1 MPHTPVLLDEIVS
14 AVTTDVSG
22 KYVDATF
29 GGGGH
34 SRALLAGLRPEAQL
48 LAMDRDEAALVHARN
63 LARADPRV
71 AVEYAS
77 FSDVDEATHR
87 RGFQPV
93 TGVMMDIGVSG
104 YQLEDPDR
112 GFSYMR
118 DGPLDMRM
126 DRRQGVTAAQWLNSA
141 EEEDLA
147 EVFRRYGEERHAARI
162 ARAVVR
168 RRPLARTFDLVSAI
182 REGAAGEGVIRE
194 GVIREGVVREGVV
207 REGVIRGGA
216 MGRQVHRQTL
226 ARVFQAVRM
235 HVNDEVDQLDDGLNS
250 AFECLDVGGR
260 LGVIS
265 FHSIEHRMV
274 RRRFRAW
281 VQGDPVLR
289 RVSIPGEP
297 GGGARHILRNAR
309 PSGAEVAAN
318 PRARSAMLQVVEKCA

>member
-14 AVTTDVSG
+14 AVTTDTAG
-22 KYVDATF
+22 RYVDATY

-34 SRALLAGLRPEAQL
+34 SRALLGRLAPEARL
-48 LAMDRDEAALVHARN
+48 LAMDRDEMAVANARR
-63 LARADPRV
+63 LAETDPRV
-71 AVEYAS
+71 MAEYAA
-77 FSDVDEATHR
+77 FSQIGEVARR
-87 RGFQPV
+87 RGLLPV
-93 TGVMMDIGVSG
+93 SGVMMDIGMSG
-104 YQLEDPDR
+104 NQLEDPDR

-126 DRRQGVTAAQWLNSA
+126 DRKQGVTAAQWLNSA

-147 EVFRRYGEERHAARI
+147 EVFRRYGEERHAARV

-168 RRPLARTFDLVSAI
+168 RRPLARTVDFVAAI
-182 REGAAGEGVIRE
+182 REA
-194 GVIREGVVREGVV
+194 
-207 REGVIRGGA
+207 A
-216 MGRQVHRQTL
+216 MGRPVHRQTL

-235 HVNDEVDQLDDGLNS
+235 HVNDEVDELDEGLNA

-265 FHSIEHRMV
+265 FHGIEHRMV
-274 RRRFRAW
+274 RRRFRSW

-289 RVSIPGEP
+289 RVSLLEEP
-297 GGGARHILRNAR
+297 GGGARHVVRNAR

-318 PRARSAMLQVVEKCA
+318 PRAKSAMLQVVEKCA

>member
-14 AVTTDVSG
+14 AVTTDTAG
-22 KYVDATF
+22 IYVDATF

-34 SRALLAGLRPEAQL
+34 SRALLARLASEAQL
-48 LAMDRDEAALVHARN
+48 LAMDRDETAVANARR
-63 LARADPRV
+63 LAETDPRV
-71 AVEYAS
+71 MAEYAA
-77 FSDVDEATHR
+77 FSQVGDIARR
-87 RGFQPV
+87 RGLLPV
-93 TGVMMDIGVSG
+93 SGVMMDIGMSG

-126 DRRQGVTAAQWLNSA
+126 DRKQGVTAAQWLNSA

-147 EVFRRYGEERHAARI
+147 EVFRRYGEEWHAARV

-168 RRPLARTFDLVSAI
+168 RRPLARTFDFVAAI
-182 REGAAGEGVIRE
+182 REA
-194 GVIREGVVREGVV
+194 
-207 REGVIRGGA
+207 A

-235 HVNDEVDQLDDGLNS
+235 HVNDEVDELDEGLNA

-289 RVSIPGEP
+289 RISLPEEP
-297 GGGARHILRNAR
+297 GGGARHVLRNAR

-318 PRARSAMLQVVEKCA
+318 PRAKSAMLQVVEKCA

>member
-22 KYVDATF
+22 RYVDATY

-34 SRALLAGLRPEAQL
+34 SAALLGGLRPEAQL
-48 LAMDRDEAALVHARN
+48 LAMDRDEAAVAHARG
-63 LARADPRV
+63 LARADSRV
-71 AVEYAS
+71 AVECAS
-77 FSDVDEATHR
+77 FSDVNEVTRR

-112 GFSYMR
+112 GFSYLR

-126 DRRQGVTAAQWLNSA
+126 DRKQGVTAAQWLNSA

-147 EVFRRYGEERHAARI
+147 EVFRRYGEERQAARI

-168 RRPLARTFDLVSAI
+168 RRPLARTLDLVSAI
-182 REGAAGEGVIRE
+182 REGAI
-194 GVIREGVVREGVV
+194 
-207 REGVIRGGA
+207 
-216 MGRQVHRQTL
+216 GRQVHRQTL

-235 HVNDEVDQLDDGLNS
+235 HVNDEVDQLDEGLDA
-250 AFECLDVGGR
+250 AFECLDLGGR

-297 GGGARHILRNAR
+297 GGGARHVLRNSR

-318 PRARSAMLQVVEKCA
+318 PRAKSAMLQVVEKCA

>member
-14 AVTTDVSG
+14 AVTTDVAGS
-22 KYVDATF
+22 YVDATY

-34 SRALLAGLRPEAQL
+34 CRALLAKLAPEAQL
-48 LAMDRDEAALVHARN
+48 LGMDRDETAVANARR
-63 LARADPRV
+63 LAETDPRV
-71 AVEYAS
+71 MAEYAA
-77 FSDVDEATHR
+77 FSQIGDVARR
-87 RGFQPV
+87 RGLLPV
-93 TGVMMDIGVSG
+93 SGVMMDIGMSG
-104 YQLEDPDR
+104 HQLEDPDR

-126 DRRQGVTAAQWLNSA
+126 DRKQGVTAAQWLNSA

-147 EVFRRYGEERHAARI
+147 EVFRRYGEERHAARV

-168 RRPLARTFDLVSAI
+168 RRPLARTFDFVAAI
-182 REGAAGEGVIRE
+182 REA
-194 GVIREGVVREGVV
+194 
-207 REGVIRGGA
+207 A

-235 HVNDEVDQLDDGLNS
+235 HVNDEVDELDEGLNA

-265 FHSIEHRMV
+265 FHGIEHRMV

-289 RVSIPGEP
+289 RVPLPEEP
-297 GGGARHILRNAR
+297 GGGARHVLRNVR

-318 PRARSAMLQVVEKCA
+318 PRAKSAMLQVVEKCA

>member
-14 AVTTDVSG
+14 AVTTDVAG
-22 KYVDATF
+22 AYVDATY

-34 SRALLAGLRPEAQL
+34 SRALLGRLASGARL
-48 LAMDRDEAALVHARN
+48 LAMDRDALAVADARR
-63 LARADPRV
+63 LAETDHRV
-71 AVEYAS
+71 TVERAS
-77 FSDVDEATHR
+77 FSRIGEVVRE
-87 RGFQPV
+87 RGFLPV
-93 TGVMMDIGVSG
+93 SGVMMDIGVSG
-104 YQLEDPDR
+104 HQLDDADR

-126 DRRQGVTAAQWLNSA
+126 DRKQGVTAAQWLNSA

-147 EVFRRYGEERHAARI
+147 EVFRHYGDEWHAARV

-168 RRPLARTFDLVSAI
+168 RRPLARTFDLVAAI
-182 REGAAGEGVIRE
+182 RDA
-194 GVIREGVVREGVV
+194 
-207 REGVIRGGA
+207 A

-235 HVNDEVDQLDDGLNS
+235 HINDEVDQLDEGLN
-250 AFECLDVGGR
+250 AAYGCLDPGGR

-289 RVSIPGEP
+289 RVAMPGAA
-297 GGGARHILRNAR
+297 GGGARHVLRNAR

-318 PRARSAMLQVVEKCA
+318 PRAKSAMLQVVEKCE

>member
-14 AVTTDVSG
+14 AVTTNAAG
-22 KYVDATF
+22 RYVDATY
-29 GGGGH
+29 GAGGH
-34 SRALLAGLRPEAQL
+34 SRALLARLDPAAQL
-48 LAMDRDEAALVHARN
+48 LAMDRDEAAVAGALR
-63 LARADPRV
+63 LAETDRRLMA
-71 AVEYAS
+71 ECAS
-77 FSDVDEATHR
+77 FSRIGEVAR
-87 RGFQPV
+87 RREFLPL
-93 TGVMMDIGVSG
+93 TGVMMDVGVSG
-104 YQLEDPDR
+104 DQLDDPDR

-126 DRRQGVTAAQWLNSA
+126 DRKQGVTAAQWLNSA
-141 EEEDLA
+141 DEEDLA
-147 EVFRRYGEERHAARI
+147 EVFRRFGEEWHAARI

-168 RRPLARTFDLVSAI
+168 RRPLKRTSDLV
-182 REGAAGEGVIRE
+182 GA
-194 GVIREGVVREGVV
+194 VREA
-207 REGVIRGGA
+207 A

-235 HVNDEVDQLDDGLNS
+235 HVNNEVDQLDEGLDA
-250 AFECLDVGGR
+250 AFECLDLGGR

-297 GGGARHILRNAR
+297 GGGARHVVRNVR

-318 PRARSAMLQVVEKCA
+318 PRARSAMLQVVEKSA

>member
-14 AVTTDVSG
+14 AVTTDAAG
-22 KYVDATF
+22 RYVDATY
-29 GGGGH
+29 GAGGH
-34 SRALLAGLRPEAQL
+34 SRALLARLDPAAQL
-48 LAMDRDEAALVHARN
+48 LAMDRDEAAVAGALR
-63 LARADPRV
+63 LAETDRRLMA
-71 AVEYAS
+71 ECAS
-77 FSDVDEATHR
+77 FSRIGEVAR
-87 RGFQPV
+87 RREFLPL
-93 TGVMMDIGVSG
+93 TGVMMDVGVSG
-104 YQLEDPDR
+104 DQLDDPDR

-126 DRRQGVTAAQWLNSA
+126 DRKQGVTAAQWLNSA
-141 EEEDLA
+141 DEEDLA
-147 EVFRRYGEERHAARI
+147 EVFRRFGEEWHAARI

-168 RRPLARTFDLVSAI
+168 RRPLKRTSDLV
-182 REGAAGEGVIRE
+182 AA
-194 GVIREGVVREGVV
+194 VREA
-207 REGVIRGGA
+207 A

-235 HVNDEVDQLDDGLNS
+235 HVNNEVDQLDEGLDA
-250 AFECLDVGGR
+250 AFECLDLGGR

-297 GGGARHILRNAR
+297 GGGARHVVRNVR

-318 PRARSAMLQVVEKCA
+318 PRARSAMLQVVEKSA

>member
-22 KYVDATF
+22 RYVDATY

-34 SRALLAGLRPEAQL
+34 SRALLGGLRPEARL
-48 LAMDRDEAALVHARN
+48 LAMDRDDEAVAQARS
-63 LARADPRV
+63 LAKVDSRV
-71 AVEYAS
+71 AVECAS
-77 FSDVDEATHR
+77 FSHINEVTRR
-87 RGFQPV
+87 RGFQPI
-93 TGVMMDIGVSG
+93 TGVMMDIGISG

-126 DRRQGVTAAQWLNSA
+126 DRKQGVTAAQWLNSA

-147 EVFRRYGEERHAARI
+147 EVFRRYGEDHHAARI

-168 RRPLARTFDLVSAI
+168 RRPLARTLDLVSAI
-182 REGAAGEGVIRE
+182 REGATGER
-194 GVIREGVVREGVV
+194 VVRERV
-207 REGVIRGGA
+207 
-216 MGRQVHRQTL
+216 MGRQLHRQTL

-235 HVNDEVDQLDDGLNS
+235 HVNDEVDQLDEGLNA
-250 AFECLDVGGR
+250 AFECLDLGGR

-297 GGGARHILRNAR
+297 GGGARHILRNGR
-309 PSGAEVAAN
+309 PSGAEIAAN
-318 PRARSAMLQVVEKCA
+318 PRAKSAMLQVVEKCA

>member
-22 KYVDATF
+22 RYVDATY

-34 SRALLAGLRPEAQL
+34 SRALLRGLRPEARL
-48 LAMDRDEAALVHARN
+48 LAMDRDEEAVAQARS
-63 LARADPRV
+63 LAQVDSRV
-71 AVEYAS
+71 AVERAS
-77 FSDVDEATHR
+77 FSHINEVTRR

-93 TGVMMDIGVSG
+93 TGVMMDIGISG

-126 DRRQGVTAAQWLNSA
+126 DRKQGVSAAQWLNSA

-147 EVFRRYGEERHAARI
+147 EVFRRYGEDHHAARI

-168 RRPLARTFDLVSAI
+168 RRPLARTLDLVSAI
-182 REGAAGEGVIRE
+182 REGATGER
-194 GVIREGVVREGVV
+194 VVRE
-207 REGVIRGGA
+207 RA
-216 MGRQVHRQTL
+216 MGRQLHRQTL

-235 HVNDEVDQLDDGLNS
+235 HVNDEVDQLDEGLNA
-250 AFECLDVGGR
+250 AFECLDLGGR

-274 RRRFRAW
+274 RHRFRAW

-318 PRARSAMLQVVEKCA
+318 PRAKSAMLQVVEKCA

>member
-22 KYVDATF
+22 RYVDATY

-34 SRALLAGLRPEAQL
+34 SRALLGGLRPEARL
-48 LAMDRDEAALVHARN
+48 LAMDRDEEAVAQARS
-63 LARADPRV
+63 LAKVDSRV
-71 AVEYAS
+71 AVECAS
-77 FSDVDEATHR
+77 FSHINEVTRR
-87 RGFQPV
+87 RGFQPI
-93 TGVMMDIGVSG
+93 TGVMMDIGISG

-126 DRRQGVTAAQWLNSA
+126 DRKQGVTAAQWLNSA

-147 EVFRRYGEERHAARI
+147 EVFRRYGEDHHAARI

-168 RRPLARTFDLVSAI
+168 RRPLARTLDLVSAI
-182 REGAAGEGVIRE
+182 REGATGER
-194 GVIREGVVREGVV
+194 VVRERV
-207 REGVIRGGA
+207 
-216 MGRQVHRQTL
+216 MGRQLHRQTL

-235 HVNDEVDQLDDGLNS
+235 HVNDEVDQLDEGLNA
-250 AFECLDVGGR
+250 AFECLDLGGR

-297 GGGARHILRNAR
+297 GGGARHILRNGR

-318 PRARSAMLQVVEKCA
+318 PRAKSAMLQVVEKCA

>member
-22 KYVDATF
+22 RYVDATC

-34 SRALLAGLRPEAQL
+34 SRALLRGLRPEARL
-48 LAMDRDEAALVHARN
+48 LALDRDEEAVARARS
-63 LARADPRV
+63 LARLDSRV
-71 AVEYAS
+71 AVECAS
-77 FSDVDEATHR
+77 FSRINEVTRR

-93 TGVMMDIGVSG
+93 TGVMMDIGISG

-126 DRRQGVTAAQWLNSA
+126 DRKQGVTAAQWLNSA

-147 EVFRRYGEERHAARI
+147 EVFRRYGEDRHAARI
-162 ARAVVR
+162 ARALVR
-168 RRPLARTFDLVSAI
+168 RRPLARTLDLVSAI
-182 REGAAGEGVIRE
+182 REGATGER
-194 GVIREGVVREGVV
+194 VVRERV
-207 REGVIRGGA
+207 
-216 MGRQVHRQTL
+216 MGRQLHRQTL

-235 HVNDEVDQLDDGLNS
+235 HVNDEVDQLDEGLNA
-250 AFECLDVGGR
+250 AFECLDLGGR

-265 FHSIEHRMV
+265 FHGIEHRMV

-318 PRARSAMLQVVEKCA
+318 PRAKSAMLQVVEKCA

>member
-14 AVTTDVSG
+14 AVTTDAAGS
-22 KYVDATF
+22 YVDATY

-34 SRALLAGLRPEAQL
+34 SRALLARLEPEAQL
-48 LAMDRDEAALVHARN
+48 LAMDRDETAVANARR
-63 LARADPRV
+63 LAEADPRV
-71 AVEYAS
+71 MAEYAA
-77 FSDVDEATHR
+77 FSQVGDVVRR
-87 RGFQPV
+87 RGLLPV
-93 TGVMMDIGVSG
+93 GVMMDIGMSG
-104 YQLEDPDR
+104 HQLEDPDR

-126 DRRQGVTAAQWLNSA
+126 DRKQGVTAAQWLNSA

-147 EVFRRYGEERHAARI
+147 EVFRRYGEERHAARV

-168 RRPLARTFDLVSAI
+168 RRPLARTFDFVVAI
-182 REGAAGEGVIRE
+182 REA
-194 GVIREGVVREGVV
+194 
-207 REGVIRGGA
+207 A

-235 HVNDEVDQLDDGLNS
+235 HVNDEVDQLDEGLNA

-265 FHSIEHRMV
+265 FHGIEHRMV

-289 RVSIPGEP
+289 RMPFLKEP
-297 GGGARHILRNAR
+297 GGGARHVVRNVR

-318 PRARSAMLQVVEKCA
+318 PRAKSAMLQVVEKCA

>member
-14 AVTTDVSG
+14 AVTTDAAG
-22 KYVDATF
+22 RYVDATY
-29 GGGGH
+29 GAGGH
-34 SRALLAGLRPEAQL
+34 SRALLGRLDPAAQL
-48 LAMDRDEAALVHARN
+48 LAMDRDEIAVVGALR
-63 LARADPRV
+63 LAETDRRV
-71 AVEYAS
+71 MAECAS
-77 FSDVDEATHR
+77 FSRIGEVARR
-87 RGFQPV
+87 RGFLPLS
-93 TGVMMDIGVSG
+93 GVMMDIGVSG
-104 YQLEDPDR
+104 NQLDDPDR

-126 DRRQGVTAAQWLNSA
+126 DRKQGVTAAQWLNSA
-141 EEEDLA
+141 DEDDLT
-147 EVFRRYGEERHAARI
+147 EVFRRFGEEWHAARI

-168 RRPLARTFDLVSAI
+168 RRPVARTSDLV
-182 REGAAGEGVIRE
+182 AA
-194 GVIREGVVREGVV
+194 VREA
-207 REGVIRGGA
+207 A

-235 HVNDEVDQLDDGLNS
+235 HVNDEVDQLDEGLDA
-250 AFECLDVGGR
+250 AFECLGLGGR

-289 RVSIPGEP
+289 RVPFPKEP
-297 GGGARHILRNAR
+297 GGGARHVVRNVR

-318 PRARSAMLQVVEKCA
+318 PRARSAMLQVVEKSA

>member
-1 MPHTPVLLDEIVS
+1 MPCPSDAMPHTPVLLDEIVS
-14 AVTTDVSG
+14 SVATDPTG
-22 KYVDATF
+22 AYVDATY

-34 SRALLAGLRPEAQL
+34 SRGLLARLQPQARL
-48 LAMDRDEAALVHARN
+48 LAMDRDEIAVANARR
-63 LARADPRV
+63 LAETDSRVMVERAPFSRIGEV
-71 AVEYAS
+71 A
-77 FSDVDEATHR
+77 R
-87 RGFQPV
+87 LRGLRQIS
-93 TGVMMDIGVSG
+93 GVMMDIGVSG
-104 YQLEDPDR
+104 HQLDDPER

-126 DRRQGVTAAQWLNSA
+126 DRKQGVTAAQWLNSA
-141 EEEDLA
+141 EEEDLV
-147 EVFRRYGEERHAARI
+147 EVFRRYGEERQAARV

-168 RRPLARTFDLVSAI
+168 RRPLARTLDLVAAI
-182 REGAAGEGVIRE
+182 REA
-194 GVIREGVVREGVV
+194 
-207 REGVIRGGA
+207 A
-216 MGRQVHRQTL
+216 MGHQVHRQTL
-226 ARVFQAVRM
+226 ARVFQAVRI
-235 HVNDEVDQLDDGLNS
+235 HVNDEIDQLDEGLDV
-250 AFECLDVGGR
+250 AFACLDSGGR

-297 GGGARHILRNAR
+297 GGAARHIVRNAR

>member
-22 KYVDATF
+22 RYVDATY

-34 SRALLAGLRPEAQL
+34 SRALLGGLRPEARL
-48 LAMDRDEAALVHARN
+48 LAMDRDEEAVAQARS
-63 LARADPRV
+63 LAKVDSRV
-71 AVEYAS
+71 AVECAS
-77 FSDVDEATHR
+77 FSHINEVTRR
-87 RGFQPV
+87 RGFQPI
-93 TGVMMDIGVSG
+93 TGVMMDIGISG

-126 DRRQGVTAAQWLNSA
+126 DRKQGVTAAQWLNSA

-147 EVFRRYGEERHAARI
+147 EVFRRYGEDHHAARI

-168 RRPLARTFDLVSAI
+168 RRPLARTLDLVSAI
-182 REGAAGEGVIRE
+182 REGATGER
-194 GVIREGVVREGVV
+194 VVRERV
-207 REGVIRGGA
+207 
-216 MGRQVHRQTL
+216 MGRQLHRQTL

-235 HVNDEVDQLDDGLNS
+235 HVNDEVDQLDEGLNA
-250 AFECLDVGGR
+250 AFECLDLGGR

-297 GGGARHILRNAR
+297 GGGARHILRNGR
-309 PSGAEVAAN
+309 PSGAEIAAN
-318 PRARSAMLQVVEKCA
+318 PRAKSAMLQVVEKCA

>member
-1 MPHTPVLLDEIVS
+1 MPCPSDAMPHTPVLLDEIVS
-14 AVTTDVSG
+14 AVTTDPTG
-22 KYVDATF
+22 RYVDATY

-34 SRALLAGLRPEAQL
+34 SRALLARLQPQARL
-48 LAMDRDEAALVHARN
+48 LAMDRDEIAVTNARR
-63 LARADPRV
+63 LAETDSRIM
-71 AVEYAS
+71 VEHAS
-77 FSDVDEATHR
+77 FSRIGEVAR
-87 RGFQPV
+87 LRGLRQIS
-93 TGVMMDIGVSG
+93 GVMMDIGVSG
-104 YQLEDPDR
+104 HQLDDAER

-126 DRRQGVTAAQWLNSA
+126 DRKQGVTAAQWLNSA

-147 EVFRRYGEERHAARI
+147 EVFRRYGEERHAARV

-168 RRPLARTFDLVSAI
+168 RRPLARTFDLVAAI
-182 REGAAGEGVIRE
+182 REA
-194 GVIREGVVREGVV
+194 
-207 REGVIRGGA
+207 A
-216 MGRQVHRQTL
+216 MGHQVHRQTL
-226 ARVFQAVRM
+226 ARVFQAVRI
-235 HVNDEVDQLDDGLNS
+235 HVNDEIDQLDEGLDA
-250 AFECLDVGGR
+250 AFACLDSGGR

-297 GGGARHILRNAR
+297 GGAARHIVRNAR

-318 PRARSAMLQVVEKCA
+318 PRAQSAMLQVVEKCA

>member
-14 AVTTDVSG
+14 SVTTDVSG
-22 KYVDATF
+22 RYVDATY

-34 SRALLAGLRPEAQL
+34 SRALLRGLRPEAQL
-48 LAMDRDEAALVHARN
+48 LAMDRDEEAVAQARS
-63 LARADPRV
+63 LSKVDSRV
-71 AVEYAS
+71 AVECAS
-77 FSDVDEATHR
+77 FSHINEVTRR

-93 TGVMMDIGVSG
+93 TGVMMDIGISG

-126 DRRQGVTAAQWLNSA
+126 DRKQGVTAAQWLNSA
-141 EEEDLA
+141 EEDDLA
-147 EVFRRYGEERHAARI
+147 EVFRRYGEDRHAARI

-168 RRPLARTFDLVSAI
+168 RRPLARTPDLVSAI
-182 REGAAGEGVIRE
+182 REGATGER
-194 GVIREGVVREGVV
+194 VVRERV
-207 REGVIRGGA
+207 
-216 MGRQVHRQTL
+216 MGRQLHRQTL

-235 HVNDEVDQLDDGLNS
+235 HVNDEVDQLDEGLNA
-250 AFECLDVGGR
+250 AFECLDLGGR

>member
-22 KYVDATF
+22 RYVDATY

-34 SRALLAGLRPEAQL
+34 SRALLRGLRPEARL
-48 LAMDRDEAALVHARN
+48 LAMDRDEEAVAQARS
-63 LARADPRV
+63 LAQVDSRV
-71 AVEYAS
+71 AVERAS
-77 FSDVDEATHR
+77 FSHINEVTRR

-93 TGVMMDIGVSG
+93 TGVMMDIGISG

-126 DRRQGVTAAQWLNSA
+126 DRKQGVSAAQWLNSA

-147 EVFRRYGEERHAARI
+147 EVFRRYGEDHHAARI

-168 RRPLARTFDLVSAI
+168 RRPLARTLDLVSAI
-182 REGAAGEGVIRE
+182 REGATGER
-194 GVIREGVVREGVV
+194 VVRE
-207 REGVIRGGA
+207 RA
-216 MGRQVHRQTL
+216 MGRQLHRQTL

-235 HVNDEVDQLDDGLNS
+235 HVNDEVDQLDEGLNA
-250 AFECLDVGGR
+250 AFECLDLGGR

-318 PRARSAMLQVVEKCA
+318 PRAKSAMLQVVEKCA

>member
-14 AVTTDVSG
+14 AVTTDAAG
-22 KYVDATF
+22 RYVDATY
-29 GGGGH
+29 GAGGH
-34 SRALLAGLRPEAQL
+34 SRALLARLDPAARL
-48 LAMDRDEAALVHARN
+48 LAMDRDEIAVAGALRLAETDRRVMAECAAFVRIGEVV
-63 LARADPRV
+63 R
-71 AVEYAS
+71 
-77 FSDVDEATHR
+77 R
-87 RGFQPV
+87 RGFVPL

-104 YQLEDPDR
+104 DQLDDPDR

-126 DRRQGVTAAQWLNSA
+126 DRKQGVTAAQWLNSSD
-141 EEEDLA
+141 EEDLT
-147 EVFRRYGEERHAARI
+147 EVFRRYGEEWHAARI

-168 RRPLARTFDLVSAI
+168 RRPLRRTSDVVAAI
-182 REGAAGEGVIRE
+182 REA
-194 GVIREGVVREGVV
+194 
-207 REGVIRGGA
+207 A

-235 HVNDEVDQLDDGLNS
+235 HVNDEVDQLDEGLDA
-250 AFECLDVGGR
+250 AFECLGRGGR

-297 GGGARHILRNAR
+297 GGAAQHVVRNVR

-318 PRARSAMLQVVEKCA
+318 PRARSAMLQVVEKSA

>member
-14 AVTTDVSG
+14 AVTTDAAGS
-22 KYVDATF
+22 YVDATY

-34 SRALLAGLRPEAQL
+34 SRALLAKLEPEARL
-48 LAMDRDEAALVHARN
+48 LAMDRDEMAVANARR
-63 LARADPRV
+63 LAGTDPRV
-71 AVEYAS
+71 MAEYAA
-77 FSDVDEATHR
+77 FSQVGDVARR
-87 RGFQPV
+87 RGFLPV
-93 TGVMMDIGVSG
+93 SGVMMDIGMSG
-104 YQLEDPDR
+104 YQLEDADR

-126 DRRQGVTAAQWLNSA
+126 DRKQGVTAAQWLNSA
-141 EEEDLA
+141 DEEDLA
-147 EVFRRYGEERHAARI
+147 EVFRRYGEEWHAARV
-162 ARAVVR
+162 ARAVVG
-168 RRPLARTFDLVSAI
+168 RRPLARTFDFVAAI
-182 REGAAGEGVIRE
+182 REA
-194 GVIREGVVREGVV
+194 
-207 REGVIRGGA
+207 A

-235 HVNDEVDQLDDGLNS
+235 HVNDEVDELDAGLNA

-274 RRRFRAW
+274 RRRFRAL

-289 RVSIPGEP
+289 QVSLPEEP
-297 GGGARHILRNAR
+297 GGARHIVRNAR

-318 PRARSAMLQVVEKCA
+318 PRAKSAMLQVVEKSA